1 MESSPVD
8 LHGLNRVIMKLEQ
21 RSSSEEGNVCRQT
34 MCTSSAG
41 NVSGQKEHVID
52 KKIKIRMYLVISK
65 FFVNSVFFYMGS
77 RFLL

>member
-8 LHGLNRVIMKLEQ
+8 LHGLNRVIMKLEK
-21 RSSSEEGNVCRQT
+21 SSSEEGNVCRQT